1 VPTVAPTV
9 ATPGTLPLSIRTQT
23 VAIGGWRVGAGSR
36 AMTFGSLVGSLWCG
50 VDDGG
55 RPW

>member
-1 VPTVAPTV
+1 MPTVAPTV